1 MLRSNPLA
9 ETPCR
14 VSGRAGR
21 ESERDVGA
29 IRKRFHNVTPHP
41 RLSTT
46 RILRHLEKIIENVFT
61 NWLIVPLAHERLDQ
75 TRTDSLRFS
84 TNDWCF
90 LVWHTLL
97 LAES

>member
-1 MLRSNPLA
+1 MCARGSND
-9 ETPCR
+9 R
-14 VSGRAGR
+14 VLN
-21 ESERDVGA
+21 VGA

-46 RILRHLEKIIENVFT
+46 RILRDLEKIIENVFT

-75 TRTDSLRFS
+75 TRTDSLLFS
-84 TNDWCF
+84 TIDWCF
-90 LVWHTLL
+90 LVCHTLL